1 MKTSVVNL
9 DGNKL
14 KTFPADLIKLNNVV
28 DNATDTK
35 IPRISELVTKTQYVL
50 NKQGFEV
57 KIKHIDQNIPNL
69 SGLVERTDYNRKIQ
83 RSKTRYLPL
92 LV

>member
-1 MKTSVVNL
+1 M
-9 DGNKL
+9 
-14 KTFPADLIKLNNVV
+14 

-35 IPRISELVTKTQYVL
+35 IPSISELVTKTQYVL